1 MPSLQVSPPPLS
13 PPRSLHFVSPV
24 VVSGVPLQAGLL
36 PFHRPRQPRADPY
49 SWRNGE
55 EACAPWRRWP
65 WSRQC
70 CPHWAGRRTAGGCGE
85 TENLT
90 VPEPFEPGTEAI
102 RQEFLI
108 NSRLSASQTPGLKP
122 CVCPG
127 PSGPGT
133 LRFSRLPAD
142 ARRTRMPPSQGVF
155 LFSGSGRLCFLLHY
169 LLIYK
174 CRNPLAYVCHPFRG
188 FGDGGI

>member
-1 MPSLQVSPPPLS
+1 MNVQPFGVRRTKNSL
-13 PPRSLHFVSPV
+13 
-24 VVSGVPLQAGLL
+24 
-36 PFHRPRQPRADPY
+36 
-49 SWRNGE
+49 NGWHT
-55 EACAPWRRWP
+55 C
-65 WSRQC
+65 
-70 CPHWAGRRTAGGCGE
+70 TAGGCGK

-90 VPEPFEPGTEAI
+90 VPGPLGPGTGAI
-102 RQEFLI
+102 RQESFML
-108 NSRLSASQTPGLKP
+108 SHLSAPQTPGLKP

-127 PSGPGT
+127 PSGLGT

-169 LLIYK
+169 LVIYK
-174 CRNPLAYVCHPFRG
+174 CRNPLAYVWHPFRG